1 VSVKVSELTVEE
13 LQEVIEN
20 SLKRALREV
29 LADSDLGLELRPE
42 FVESLRAE
50 AEAERRGETML
61 LEDFL
66 AQLRDK

>member
-50 AEAERRGETML
+50 A
-61 LEDFL
+61 
-66 AQLRDK
+66 